1 MSSTLNNIEFLSPRL
16 VGERFSGHAIPL
28 EVLRD
33 LAVLEEMLVETAKWG
48 YMQEHPDRK
57 RIPRGFTNGVS
68 LKLTGIEEGS
78 AIPKIALFFTLAG
91 TNLDRFPSDNAHYF
105 HQAKNSIVNAV
116 NAAEQNRDIK
126 EYLPEN
132 LLCYFDRIGRSL
144 RDGESLELNP
154 ADTAQPAR
162 LNKTTR
168 RKLLLASSNV
178 LELTEEITL
187 RGSIPAA
194 DQAKM
199 TFDLHIISGP
209 TVSVPISPQ
218 HCDIVKE
225 AFMRYGNGGIVM
237 LQGIGRFNRN
247 NRLQSIDSVEHIS
260 LLDANDVL
268 VQLDEL
274 RSLENGWLDGEGVA
288 PGKEGLDWLVGY
300 FETYYSDELPVP
312 CIYPTPEGG
321 VQIEWALNGYE
332 ITLAVN
338 IDTRQGEF
346 HALNMSND
354 DEIIKSLDFNKPDDC
369 VLLNQELKTLSEA
382 EV

>member
-1 MSSTLNNIEFLSPRL
+1 MNNIEFLSPRL

-33 LAVLEEMLVETAKWG
+33 LAVLEEMVVETAKWE
-48 YMQEHPDRK
+48 YMHEHPDRK

-68 LKLTGIEEGS
+68 LKLTGIEDGS
-78 AIPKIALFFTLAG
+78 AIPRIALFFTLTG
-91 TNLDRFPSDNAHYF
+91 TSMALFPSDNAHYF
-105 HQAKNSIVNAV
+105 NKAKDSIVNAV

-154 ADTAQPAR
+154 ADENQPAR
-162 LNKTTR
+162 LNKGTR

-199 TFDLHIISGP
+199 TFDLHVISGP
-209 TVSVPISPQ
+209 TVIAPISPQ
-218 HCDIVKE
+218 HCEIVKE

-260 LLDANDVL
+260 LLDTNDVL

-274 RSLENGWLDGEGVA
+274 RSLENGWLDGEGIA
-288 PGKEGLDWLVGY
+288 PCKEGLDWLAGY
-300 FETYYSDELPVP
+300 FEACYPEDLPVP
-312 CIYPTPEGG
+312 RIYPTPKGG
-321 VQIEWALNGYE
+321 VQIEWALNAYE
-332 ITLAVN
+332 ISLAVN
-338 IDTRQGEF
+338 LNNHRGDF
-346 HALNMSND
+346 HALNMRND
-354 DEIIKSLDFNKPDDC
+354 DEIIKSFDFNKPDDC
-369 VLLNQELKTLSEA
+369 VLLNQEIKAISEA